1 MPGGGIAYAA
11 NTVAGTVS
19 VIKLNGSNST
29 VIKTIKVG
37 TEPYALVLTPN
48 GTKLYCANA
57 RSASVSV
64 INTAT
69 NTVVKTIVGV
79 GLEPRGLAVSND
91 NDNSDLDETLYVTQF
106 ISIPITGKI
115 DGSDD
120 AKRGRVFSVATA
132 TDTVTAEIFLN
143 ALADTGFKAQ
153 GDALARIPPG
163 TDFVFKTG
171 AYPNQL
177 NSIAIK
183 GKFAFVPSTGS
194 SPNGPI
200 RFDVNTQSLLSVV
213 DRVGKKDAGKTI
225 NMHRAA
231 LIGIWARH

>member
-29 VIKTIKVG
+29 VLKTIKVG

-57 RSASVSV
+57 RSASISV

-106 ISIPITGKI
+106 ISHPDNWKN
-115 DGSDD
+115 
-120 AKRGRVFSVATA
+120 RWLR
-132 TDTVTAEIFLN
+132 
-143 ALADTGFKAQ
+143 
-153 GDALARIPPG
+153 
-163 TDFVFKTG
+163 
-171 AYPNQL
+171 
-177 NSIAIK
+177 
-183 GKFAFVPSTGS
+183 
-194 SPNGPI
+194 
-200 RFDVNTQSLLSVV
+200 
-213 DRVGKKDAGKTI
+213 
-225 NMHRAA
+225 
-231 LIGIWARH
+231 